1 MLVLNPQSMK
11 DLRESLGISQAEAG
25 RKAGFG
31 SKCPGQT
38 WYAYET
44 GKVTCPKRDTI
55 ERIAKALN
63 VGVVDLMID
72 DGIAAKVEA
81 RPVPMEE
88 VEAAYAQGFADGQ
101 AGVIDREMP

>member
-31 SKCPGQT
+31 NRCPGQT

-63 VGVVDLMID
+63 VGVADLMID
-72 DGIAAKVEA
+72 DGAAAKGEA
-81 RPVPMEE
+81 KPVPMAE
-88 VEAAYAQGFADGQ
+88 VEAAYAQGFADGSNSIISHI
-101 AGVIDREMP
+101 VK